1 MYSLNRAGWYI
12 DIKINIVIHSLLF
25 TCATDLVFPDRSILA
40 SLAMTDGTNA
50 NARMQL
56 LPPPPYPP
64 PHPTA
69 SLPPPPSFSPSSIC
83 MPALVLVPSVLVIRT
98 H

>member
-40 SLAMTDGTNA
+40 RLAMTDGTNA

-69 SLPPPPSFSPSSIC
+69 SLPGIGSIC
-83 MPALVLVPSVLVIRT
+83 FGHKNTLTSDHDKRS
-98 H
+98 